1 MKPSM
6 LVLIFVF
13 ICALLGA
20 RICPVL
26 AKAPKTAKI
35 LFGAS
40 REGNR
45 DLYLM
50 NIDGSEQI
58 NITNHPADD
67 IYGAWSPTGEQI
79 LFASDR
85 DKGYDL
91 YLMDA
96 DGQNLR
102 RVFGKSA
109 HREAPTWS
117 PDGKQ
122 IAYTRREQGKGVIYI
137 ASIDSKKEERL
148 AIGSGPAWSPDG
160 MEIAYT
166 VKAGQDRWE
175 MHILN
180 VRIRKQKVFFPPK
193 AMPTWMGSIPV
204 WSPEGDKLAFSWQH
218 KVPLVAFEDRETI
231 YVVNRDGTRL
241 TQIVDEAG
249 PRATDPVWSPR
260 GNELL
265 YARWKHEAKQIFKI
279 TLNGGQPEQLTHIGI
294 WNTPADWFDPAY
306 ALPVSPQPQLLT
318 TIWGK
323 LKRE

>member
-1 MKPSM
+1 MKPSI
-6 LVLIFVF
+6 LILIFVLSF
-13 ICALLGA
+13 ALLGT
-20 RICPVL
+20 RIRLVL
-26 AKAPKTAKI
+26 AKVPTTDKI
-35 LFGAS
+35 VFGAS

-79 LFASDR
+79 LFVSDR
-85 DKGYDL
+85 DGGYDL

-117 PDGKQ
+117 PDAKQ
-122 IAYTRREQGKGVIYI
+122 IAYTRREQGKRVIYI

-160 MEIAYT
+160 MEIAYI

-180 VRIRKQKVFFPPK
+180 VRTRKQKVFFPPK
-193 AMPTWMGSIPV
+193 AMPTWMGSIPA

-231 YVVNRDGTRL
+231 YVVNRDGTGL
-241 TQIVDEAG
+241 TQIVDKAG

-260 GNELL
+260 GDELL

-279 TLNGGQPEQLTHIGI
+279 ALNGGQSEQLTHVGT
-294 WNTPADWFDPAY
+294 WNSPADWFDPAY
-306 ALPVSPQPQLLT
+306 ALPISPQPQSLT
-318 TIWGK
+318 TMWGK
-323 LKRE
+323 VKKR

>member
-13 ICALLGA
+13 ICTLLGS

-50 NIDGSEQI
+50 NPDGGEQI

-67 IYGAWSPTGEQI
+67 IYGAWSSTGEQI

-85 DKGYDL
+85 DGGYDL

-96 DGQNLR
+96 GGQNVR
-102 RVFGKSA
+102 RVFGKSV

-122 IAYTRREQGKGVIYI
+122 IAYTRREQGKRVIYI
-137 ASIDSKKEERL
+137 ASIDSEKEERV
-148 AIGSGPAWSPDG
+148 AIGSAPAWSPDG
-160 MEIAYT
+160 MEIAYI

-175 MHILN
+175 IHIFN
-180 VRIRKQKVFFPPK
+180 VRTRKQKVFFPPK
-193 AMPTWMGSIPV
+193 AIPTWMGSIPA
-204 WSPEGDKLAFSWQH
+204 WSPDGDKLAFSWQH
-218 KVPLVAFEDRETI
+218 KVPLADFGNRVTI
-231 YVVNRDGTRL
+231 YVVNRDGTGL
-241 TQIVDEAG
+241 TKIVDEVD

-260 GNELL
+260 GDELL
-265 YARWKHEAKQIFKI
+265 YAKRKREAKQIFKI
-279 TLNGGQPEQLTHIGI
+279 ALNGGQSEQLTHIGT
-294 WNTPADWFDPAY
+294 WNTPVDWFDPAY

-318 TIWGK
+318 TIWGE

>member
-13 ICALLGA
+13 NFALLGA
-20 RICPVL
+20 GICPVL
-26 AKAPKTAKI
+26 AKAPTTAKI
-35 LFGAS
+35 VFGAS

-96 DGQNLR
+96 DGQNPR
-102 RVFGKSA
+102 PVFRKSA

-122 IAYTRREQGKGVIYI
+122 IAYIRRDLGKQFIYI
-137 ASIDSKKEERL
+137 ATSEGKDEERV
-148 AIGSGPAWSPDG
+148 AMGGSPAWSPDAT
-160 MEIAYT
+160 EIAYT

-180 VRIRKQKVFFPPK
+180 LRTRKQRVFFPPK
-193 AMPTWMGSIPV
+193 AMPTWMGSIPA
-204 WSPEGDKLAFSWQH
+204 WSPDGDKLAFSWQH
-218 KVPLVAFEDRETI
+218 KVPLGAFKNQETI
-231 YVVNRDGTRL
+231 YVIKRDGTNL
-241 TQIVDEAG
+241 TQIVDEVD

-260 GNELL
+260 GDELL
-265 YARWKHEAKQIFKI
+265 YASRKQTGKQIFKI
-279 TLNGGQPEQLTHIGI
+279 AVNGGQPKQLTHIGL
-294 WNTPADWFDPAY
+294 WNTPADWFDPVY
-306 ALPVSPQPQLLT
+306 ALSISPQPQLLT
-318 TIWGK
+318 TTWAQIK
-323 LKRE
+323 K

>member
-13 ICALLGA
+13 IFALLGTKV
-20 RICPVL
+20 CPVL
-26 AKAPKTAKI
+26 AKAPTTAKI
-35 LFGAS
+35 VFGAS

-45 DLYLM
+45 ELYLM
-50 NIDGSEQI
+50 NIDGSDQI

-96 DGQNLR
+96 DGQNVR
-102 RVFGKSA
+102 RVFGKPA

-122 IAYTRREQGKGVIYI
+122 IAYTRREQGKRVIYI
-137 ASIDSKKEERL
+137 ASIDSKKEERVM
-148 AIGSGPAWSPDG
+148 IGSNLAWSPDG
-160 MEIAYT
+160 TEIACV

-175 MHILN
+175 IHILN
-180 VRIRKQKVFFPPK
+180 VRTRKQKVFFPPK
-193 AMPTWMGSIPV
+193 AMPTWMGSIPA

>member
-1 MKPSM
+1 MKPSI

-13 ICALLGA
+13 TCVLLEA

-26 AKAPKTAKI
+26 AKAPTTAKI
-35 LFGAS
+35 VFGAS

-85 DKGYDL
+85 DRGYDL

-96 DGQNLR
+96 DGQNVQ

-122 IAYTRREQGKGVIYI
+122 IAYTRREQGKRVIYI
-137 ASIDSKKEERL
+137 AAIDSKKEERL

-180 VRIRKQKVFFPPK
+180 VRTRKQKVFFPPK
-193 AMPTWMGSIPV
+193 AMPTWMGSIPA

-231 YVVNRDGTRL
+231 YVVNRDGTGL
-241 TQIVDEAG
+241 TQIVDKAG
-249 PRATDPVWSPR
+249 PRATDPVWSSR
-260 GNELL
+260 GDELL

-279 TLNGGQPEQLTHIGI
+279 ALNGGQSEQLTHIGI
-294 WNTPADWFDPAY
+294 WNSPVDWFDPAY